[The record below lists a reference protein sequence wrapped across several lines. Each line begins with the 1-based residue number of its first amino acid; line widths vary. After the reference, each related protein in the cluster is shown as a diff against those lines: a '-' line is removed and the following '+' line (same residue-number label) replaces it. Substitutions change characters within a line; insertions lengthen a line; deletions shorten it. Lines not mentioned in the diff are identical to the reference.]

1 MLAFADDIMVVVDT
15 EDEMTEIIEAMTEL
29 EESFMLILNKK
40 KTVIMSDKKELK
52 GRTDISGI
60 KVVLQTKYLGM

>member
-15 EDEMTEIIEAMTEL
+15 EDEVKEIIEAMTEL

-52 GRTDISGI
+52 GRTVIAGI
-60 KVVLQTKYLGM
+60 